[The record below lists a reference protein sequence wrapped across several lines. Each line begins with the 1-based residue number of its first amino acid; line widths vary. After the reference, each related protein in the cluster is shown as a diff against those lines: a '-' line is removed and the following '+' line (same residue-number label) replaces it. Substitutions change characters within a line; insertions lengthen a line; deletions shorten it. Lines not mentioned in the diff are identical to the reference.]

1 MAFADGRRRAHPKRQ
16 PGASAT
22 CRRPTGPAGPGLTSA
37 CRKCVP
43 DALAVADPRNTG
55 IGAKLNARSPSPV
68 RPRSFL
74 RHPVCRRL
82 PHERARGLIHA
93 EHQDLQHSAD
103 PKIEQAG
110 FLAWTQAGLEICQAA
125 LRRPGLKPAG
135 APPRGVGG
143 GWKALTQDLFFLGGE
158 PLVVQFAGAASH
170 TSCGVYEY

>member
-1 MAFADGRRRAHPKRQ
+1 MSPPNRASRAGAD
-16 PGASAT
+16 SL
-22 CRRPTGPAGPGLTSA
+22 TGA

-43 DALAVADPRNTG
+43 DALVVVDPRNTA
-55 IGAKLNARSPSPV
+55 IGAKLNARSPSPT

-110 FLAWTQAGLEICQAA
+110 FLAWTQAGLEIWQAA

-135 APPRGVGG
+135 APSGG
-143 GWKALTQDLFFLGGE
+143 GWKALTQDLTLLGGE

-170 TSCGVYEY
+170 TSCGVYEF